1 MRWTIALGTLFVA
14 ALSAGAQPPQPPAP
28 ANYSVR
34 LRYHIPATR
43 NLHVVIYDSLIE
55 HLKKID
61 FDFDPPL
68 EEHPDT
74 DREDPTKNML
84 AGKIASGRMLDLL
97 KHDSVAS
104 IQVVPEGYKLPEDV
118 EKPARLRLE
127 LSGGLDVERQRA
139 FRDQVRLI
147 LNEFGFREATAY
159 DSRGYTGRPLTRLVG
174 TFPVNNLDYLLK
186 DIRRLPGGWLGPQ
199 ILPADLP
206 LPLRNFNPIRIV
218 EVLPDDQALVE
229 PLPPEPREG
238 VAEEKISSELWK
250 KLADKDAKDPI
261 RVQAV
266 FAGSPTPEDM
276 RLLLANAA
284 PGFIPEGHLGN
295 ITTGMAPPSQVKA
308 IAAVPRVSVVR
319 MPHAPLVEIDP
330 SIKLPLDVAKV
341 LAWTG
346 VEKLHAQKHRGQGVR
361 VVVLDR
367 SFRGWKKLVD
377 EQKLP
382 ASTRLLDL
390 TAELTY
396 EAVPY
401 PDEGEGLGHG
411 AIQALA
417 VAQAAPAAELVLVRI
432 DATDPHVIEDVA
444 RYLRGGELSLALTQ
458 RARDMQA
465 DRAILLVKRGILQKE
480 RQIVL
485 DNFKDE
491 SDLIND
497 FYFLGAPFGWVFSDR
512 EYHRQKMATHE
523 RLERLLSEREARVVN
538 LFAKVRELKGFAV
551 VVNPFGW
558 NEGYAAG
565 AASPLAAALDRHSA
579 KGPLWFQ
586 PAGDQRRQAWH
597 GLWRDDDRN
606 GILEF
611 VEPSAAMPKGRWS
624 RELNF
629 LSWQPWDGT
638 AASDLPEKAK
648 LRIALQWREAHD
660 SDYYLRPGEPDLYLR
675 PLADLRVTLVRQR
688 DPETKALPADA
699 FDVIARTTG
708 LPQRIG
714 HDLNGSVYEQVVEVD
729 LEKPGHY
736 AVQIE
741 RPLPQRWV
749 LTKEDESRRRRFELI
764 EGLTTS
770 GTRPAGAPALP
781 EMDSTWELRP
791 RLLVEAADEATRRKG
806 RIVLDDWWSENGAL
820 GMPAGAQSV
829 ISVGAVGLDGRPRET
844 SNQGPPAY
852 LDLAKKPSIYM
863 FDAVGVGR
871 GPAYGTTLANAFAA
885 GQAAAMMSSGMSA
898 EQIRESIRL
907 QQGQIFRRV
916 APRP

>member
-1 MRWTIALGTLFVA
+1 MRWIIALGTLWVA
-14 ALSAGAQPPQPPAP
+14 TASAVAQPPQPPAP
-28 ANYSVR
+28 AKYSVL

-61 FDFDPPL
+61 FEFDPPL

-97 KHDSVAS
+97 KHDAVAA
-104 IQVVPEGYKLPEDV
+104 IQVIPEDFKLPEDV

-127 LSGGLDVERQRA
+127 LSGGLDIERQRA

-174 TFPVNNLDYLLK
+174 TFPVNNLDFLLK

-206 LPLRNFNPIRIV
+206 LPLRNYNPIRIV

-229 PLPPEPREG
+229 PLPPEAREG
-238 VAEEKISSELWK
+238 IAEEKISDELWK

-266 FAGSPTPEDM
+266 FAGSPTAEEM
-276 RLLLANAA
+276 RAALAGVSS
-284 PGFIPEGHLGN
+284 GFVPEGHLGN
-295 ITTGMAPPSQVKA
+295 ITTGFVPPSQVKA
-308 IAAVPRVSVVR
+308 IAVLPRVSVVR

-330 SIKLPLDVAKV
+330 GIKLPLDVEKVVAATGLDKLRAKQH
-341 LAWTG
+341 L
-346 VEKLHAQKHRGQGVR
+346 GQGVR
-361 VVVLDR
+361 IIVLDR
-367 SFRGWKKLVD
+367 SFRGWKKLLD
-377 EQKLP
+377 EKKLP
-382 ASTRLLDL
+382 PATRFIDL
-390 TAELTY
+390 TAERTY
-396 EAVPY
+396 EAIPY

-417 VAQAAPAAELVLVRI
+417 AAQAAPAANLVLVRI
-432 DATDPHVIEDVA
+432 DPSDPHTIEDVA

-485 DNFKDE
+485 DDFKDE

-523 RLERLLSEREARVVN
+523 RLERLLAEREARVVD
-538 LFAKVRELKGFAV
+538 LFAKVRELKGFAI
-551 VVNPFGW
+551 VVNPYGW
-558 NEGYAAG
+558 SEGYAAG
-565 AASPLAAALDRHSA
+565 AASPLGASLDRHSQ

-586 PAGDQRRQAWH
+586 PAGDHRRQAWH

-611 VEPSAAMPKGRWS
+611 APPSTPLPKGRWS

-629 LSWQPWDGT
+629 LAYQPWEG
-638 AASDLPEKAK
+638 AVAGDLPEKAK
-648 LRIALQWREAHD
+648 VRIALQWREAHD
-660 SDYYLRPGEPDLYLR
+660 ADYYLRPAEPDMYLR

-688 DPETKALPADA
+688 DPETKTLPADA
-699 FDVIARTTG
+699 FDVIARNTA
-708 LPQRIG
+708 LPQRIT
-714 HDLNGSVYEQVVEVD
+714 HDPTGSVYEQILEVD
-729 LEKPGHY
+729 LEKAGRY
-736 AVQIE
+736 ALQID
-741 RPLPQRWV
+741 RPLPQRWM
-749 LTKEDESRRRRFELI
+749 LAKEDASKRRRFELI

-770 GTRPAGAPALP
+770 GTRPVGTPALP
-781 EMDSTWELRP
+781 ELDATWELRP
-791 RLLVEAADEATRRKG
+791 RLIVEAADEATRAKG
-806 RIVLDDWWSENGAL
+806 RIVLDDWWTENGAL
-820 GMPAGAQSV
+820 GMPAGAQTV
-829 ISVGAVGLDGRPRET
+829 ISVGAVGLDGKARET

-852 LDLAKKPSIYM
+852 LDLAKKPSLFM
-863 FDAVGVGR
+863 FDAVGIGH

-885 GQAAAMMSSGMSA
+885 GQAAAMMSAGKTA
-898 EQIRESIRL
+898 DQVREAIRL
-907 QQGQIFRRV
+907 NPGQIFR
-916 APRP
+916 P

>member
-1 MRWTIALGTLFVA
+1 MRWIVA
-14 ALSAGAQPPQPPAP
+14 FGSLLVGRPSAHAQPPQPPAGQ
-28 ANYSVR
+28 YSVL

-61 FDFDPPL
+61 FEFDPPL

-84 AGKIASGRMLDLL
+84 AGKIASTRMLDIL
-97 KHDSVAS
+97 KHDSVAAF
-104 IQVVPEGYKLPEDV
+104 QVIPEGYKLPEDV

-127 LSGGLDVERQRA
+127 LSGGLDIERQRA

-206 LPLRNFNPIRIV
+206 LPLRNYNPIRII

-238 VAEEKISSELWK
+238 VAEEKISGELWK
-250 KLADKDAKDPI
+250 KLADKDAKEPI
-261 RVQAV
+261 RIQAV
-266 FAGSPTPEDM
+266 FAGFPTAEEM
-276 RLLLANAA
+276 RAMLAGAA
-284 PGFIPEGHLGN
+284 TGFVPEGNVGN
-295 ITTGMAPPSQVKA
+295 ITTGLIPPSQVKA
-308 IAAVPRVSVVR
+308 IAALPRISVVR

-330 SIKLPLDVAKV
+330 AIKLPLDVEKV
-341 LAWTG
+341 LASTG
-346 VEKLHAQKHRGQGVR
+346 LDKLHAKEQRGQGVR
-361 VVVLDR
+361 VVVIDR
-367 SFRGWKKLVD
+367 SFRGWKSLLD
-377 EQKLP
+377 EKKLP
-382 ASTRLLDL
+382 HTTRLIDL
-390 TAELTY
+390 TAERTY
-396 EAVPY
+396 DAVPY

-411 AIQALA
+411 AIQALT
-417 VAQAAPAAELVLVRI
+417 VAQAAPAANLLLIRI
-432 DATDPHVIEDVA
+432 DPTDPHAIEDVA

-458 RARDMQA
+458 RARDMQS
-465 DRAILLVKRGILQKE
+465 DRAIMLVKRGVLQKE

-485 DNFKDE
+485 DDFKDE

-523 RLERLLSEREARVVN
+523 RLERLLSEREARVVD
-538 LFAKVRELKGFAV
+538 LFAKVREMKGFAI
-551 VVNPFGW
+551 VVNPYGW

-565 AASPLAAALDRHSA
+565 AASPLAASLDRYSQ

-611 VEPSAAMPKGRWS
+611 ASPSTPLPKGRWS

-629 LSWQPWDGT
+629 LTWQPWEGNVGG
-638 AASDLPEKAK
+638 DLPEKAK
-648 LRIALQWREAHD
+648 LRIALQWRESHD
-660 SDYYLRPGEPDLYLR
+660 ADYYLRPAERDLYLQ

-688 DPETKALPADA
+688 DPEAKALPADA
-699 FDVIARTTG
+699 FDVVARNTG
-708 LPQRIG
+708 LPQRIA
-714 HDLNGSVYEQVVEVD
+714 HDPTGSVYEQILEVD
-729 LEKPGHY
+729 LEKAGRY
-736 AVQIE
+736 ALQIE
-741 RPLPQRWV
+741 RPLPQRWI
-749 LTKEDESRRRRFELI
+749 LGKEDESKRRRFELI

-770 GTRPAGAPALP
+770 GTRPVGTPALP
-781 EMDSTWELRP
+781 ELDATWELRP
-791 RLLVEAADEATRRKG
+791 RLFVEVGDEATRSRG

-820 GMPAGAQSV
+820 GMPTGAQTV
-829 ISVGAVGLDGRPRET
+829 ISVIGRT
-844 SNQGPPAY
+844 AS
-852 LDLAKKPSIYM
+852 LAKRRTTPVGVSRLGEETGIFM
-863 FDAVGVGR
+863 FDAVGVGH
-871 GPAYGTTLANAFAA
+871 GSCPTA
-885 GQAAAMMSSGMSA
+885 
-898 EQIRESIRL
+898 
-907 QQGQIFRRV
+907 
-916 APRP
+916 